1 MDVTHFETP
10 EELRAWLEA
19 HHDTATEL
27 WVGFYKKATGRPS
40 ITYPQAL
47 DEALC
52 YGWIDGVRKSVD
64 AESYTTRFTARRRGS
79 NWSAVN
85 IRRVGELTAL
95 GRMRP
100 PGLRAFEARDP
111 SKSSPY
117 SSENAPVDF
126 AADLAAQFRA
136 NAAAWDFF
144 QAQPPGYRRTAT
156 WWVMSAK
163 REDTRRKRLATL
175 IEDSAHGRRLA
186 LLTSPP
192 RRK

>member
-1 MDVTHFETP
+1 VDVTHFETP
-10 EELRAWLEA
+10 EALRAWLEA
-19 HHDTATEL
+19 HHDTAAEL

-64 AESYTTRFTARRRGS
+64 AESYTTRFTPRRRGS

-100 PGLRAFEARDP
+100 PGLRAFEVRDE
-111 SKSSPY
+111 SKTSPY

-126 AADLAAQFRA
+126 DADTAEQFRA
-136 NAAAWDFF
+136 QGAAWDFF
-144 QAQPPGYRRTAT
+144 IAQPPGYRRTAT

-175 IEDSAHGRRLA
+175 IEDSANGRRLG
-186 LLTSPP
+186 LLTSPS